1 MKTFTT
7 KTQRHKETK
16 NYLRLSVFV
25 VSFFLVFLSIA
36 FAQEKPWVEWTRAEA
51 EKILNHSAWGQTQ
64 TETDTSE
71 MVYTPTTQGAI
82 TGSTRSENI
91 RGGLTDRQ
99 SVNNSRVAQG
109 ATNQAISVN
118 YHVRLLSA
126 KPVRQA
132 FMRVMELTQ
141 KNLDQDTLKGLKS
154 FVERDFSDYIV
165 VAVTFDSTDGRYSG
179 PALQAFASATL
190 GTLKNKTYLERKDG
204 KRLFLMDY
212 HTPIHD
218 GLGAKFIFPRIV
230 DERNFLNADSGSF
243 RFFSEVSNQ
252 IKLNVTFRMSE
263 LMYDG
268 QLEY

>member
-1 MKTFTT
+1 MKKLLLIAVTV
-7 KTQRHKETK
+7 
-16 NYLRLSVFV
+16 LL
-25 VSFFLVFLSIA
+25 LMSIA
-36 FAQEKPWVEWTRAEA
+36 FAQEKPWAEWTRAEA

-71 MVYTPTTQGAI
+71 MVYTPTTAGGS
-82 TGSTRSENI
+82 TTGGSTRSENI

-99 SVNNSRVAQG
+99 AVNNSRVAQG

-141 KNLDQDTLKGLKS
+141 KNLDRETLRGLQS
-154 FVERDFSDYIV
+154 FVERDFGEYIA

-212 HTPIHD
+212 HTPIND
-218 GLGAKFIFPRIV
+218 GLGAKFIFPRVV
-230 DERNFLNADSGSF
+230 DERNFLNAESGSF
-243 RFFSEVSNQ
+243 RFYSEVSNQ

-263 LMYDG
+263 LMYNG

>member
-1 MKTFTT
+1 MK
-7 KTQRHKETK
+7 
-16 NYLRLSVFV
+16 RLLLIV
-25 VSFFLVFLSIA
+25 VAVLLLVSIA
-36 FAQEKPWVEWTRAEA
+36 VSQEKPWTEWTRAEA
-51 EKILNHSAWGQTQ
+51 EKILDHSAWGQTQ
-64 TETDTSE
+64 TETDTTE
-71 MVYTPTTQGAI
+71 MVYTPTTAGGGT
-82 TGSTRSENI
+82 TGSTRSENV

-99 SVNNSRVAQG
+99 SVNNSRIAQG

-141 KNLDQDTLKGLKS
+141 KNLDRETLKGLRS
-154 FVERDFSDYIV
+154 FVERDFSEYIA

-179 PALQAFASATL
+179 PALQAFGSATL

-204 KRLFLMDY
+204 RRLFLMDY
-212 HTPIHD
+212 HTPIND
-218 GLGAKFIFPRIV
+218 GLGAKFIFPRVV
-230 DERNFLNADSGSF
+230 DERDFLNADSGSF
-243 RFFSEVSNQ
+243 RFYSEVSNQ

>member
-1 MKTFTT
+1 MALTT
-7 KTQRHKETK
+7 KAQRHRETK
-16 NYLRLSVFV
+16 NYLSLSVFV
-25 VSFFLVFLSIA
+25 VSFLLVFMSVA
-36 FAQEKPWVEWTRAEA
+36 FAQEKPWAEWTRAEA

-64 TETDTSE
+64 TETDTTE
-71 MVYTPTTQGAI
+71 MVYTPTTAGGST
-82 TGSTRSENI
+82 TGSTRSENV

-99 SVNNSRVAQG
+99 AVNNSRVAQG

-141 KNLDQDTLKGLKS
+141 KNLDPDTLRGLKM
-154 FVERDFSDYIV
+154 FVERDFSDYIA

-179 PALQAFASATL
+179 PALQAFSSATI

-212 HTPIHD
+212 YTPMND
-218 GLGAKFIFPRIV
+218 GLGAKFIFPRLV

-243 RFFSEVSNQ
+243 RFYSEVSNQ

>member
-1 MKTFTT
+1 MKTLLLT
-7 KTQRHKETK
+7 
-16 NYLRLSVFV
+16 V
-25 VSFFLVFLSIA
+25 VTVLLLVSIA
-36 FAQEKPWVEWTRAEA
+36 FAQEKPWAEWTRAEA

-64 TETDTSE
+64 TETDTTE
-71 MVYTPTTQGAI
+71 MVYTPTTAGGT
-82 TGSTRSENI
+82 TGSNRSENI

-99 SVNNSRVAQG
+99 AINNSRVAQG

-141 KNLDQDTLKGLKS
+141 KNLDQETLRGLKS
-154 FVERDFSDYIV
+154 FVERDFSDYIA

-212 HTPIHD
+212 HTPIND

-230 DERNFLNADSGSF
+230 DERNFLNAESGSF
-243 RFFSEVSNQ
+243 RFYSEVSNQ